1 MAGMADRRAGAR
13 AEGQELWRWG
23 AGAVARA
30 IRRREISSRE
40 LVMSCLER
48 IDAVN
53 PRLNALVDVR
63 AEAALADA
71 DAADTAIRESRHV
84 PPLHGVPVAIKV
96 NTDQAGHATTDGIVA
111 FRDHRAER
119 DAPPV
124 ARLREAGAVLLGRSN
139 ASSLSFRWFTDND
152 LHGRTLNPWDPGR
165 TAGGSSGGAAC
176 AVASGMVPLAHG
188 TDLGG
193 SIRYPAFACGVV
205 GLRPTVGVVPSWRGR
220 DDADQGLM
228 FQLMNAQGILAR
240 DIAGARLALDAMRG
254 FDPRDPGSLPA
265 EVHAPSPA
273 GVPRV
278 GIVRGAQGPPRAGA
292 VDAALDIAAGALTAA
307 GHAVEELDVPQL
319 TEAHRLWYL
328 LVLTEL
334 RQRLALIDDVGDEG
348 LRTAARLYLEVGAE
362 WWGPDPALPAY
373 IAGYARRGTL
383 IRDLQEVLA
392 TTPLL
397 LTPVSAEPPFEH
409 DADLR
414 GVDGMRCVVAAQWP
428 MTAVATLGLP
438 AVAVPTGMVDGLPTG
453 VQVIGARFAERSVLA
468 AAGAIEAAAGALP
481 TVGDR

>member
-1 MAGMADRRAGAR
+1 MDGMGDRRAGTS

-23 AGAVARA
+23 AGEVARA
-30 IRRREISSRE
+30 IRRREVSSRE
-40 LVMSCLER
+40 VVLSCLAR

-53 PRLNALVDVR
+53 PRLNAL
-63 AEAALADA
+63 AEVGADAALATA
-71 DAADTAIRESRHV
+71 DAADAAVGEGGPV
-84 PPLHGVPVAIKV
+84 PPLHGIPVAIKV

-111 FRDHRAER
+111 FRGHRAGR

-240 DIAGARLALDAMRG
+240 DVAGARMALAAMRG

-265 EVHAPSPA
+265 EVHAPPPA
-273 GVPRV
+273 GTPRI
-278 GIVRGAQGPPRAGA
+278 GIVRGAEGSPRAAA
-292 VDAALDIAAGALTAA
+292 VDAALDTAARALTAA
-307 GHAVEELDVPQL
+307 GHAVEGLDLPL
-319 TEAHRLWYL
+319 LAEAHRLWYL

-334 RQRLALIDDVGDEG
+334 RGRLALIDDVGDEG
-348 LRTAARLYLEVGAE
+348 LRTAARLYLEVAAE
-362 WWGPDPALPAY
+362 WWGPDPGLTEY

-383 IRDLQEVLA
+383 IRGLQQILA
-392 TTPLL
+392 TWPLL
-397 LTPVSAEPPFEH
+397 LTPVSAQPPFEH
-409 DADLR
+409 DADLG
-414 GVDGMRCVVAAQWP
+414 GVDDMRRVVAAQWP
-428 MTAVATLGLP
+428 MTAVATLGFP
-438 AVAVPTGMVDGLPTG
+438 AVSVPTGIVDGLPTG
-453 VQVIGARFAERSVLA
+453 VQLIGPRFGERSVLD
-468 AAGAIEAAAGALP
+468 AAGVIEAAAGVLTP
-481 TVGDR
+481 IG